1 LTDSRYND
9 YHAGVARASRAARTL
24 ADEAPPT
31 AAFAAPVRTPR
42 TVSQV
47 QTLLALVE
55 VANRLERDVVEL
67 LKGEDLTLT
76 QFNVLRIL
84 RGAGP
89 DGATCGQVGER
100 MIRHDPDVT
109 RLLDRLDRRGLIAR
123 GRDAFDRRIVR
134 TRVTRKGLELLARL
148 DAPVDDLHERQF
160 GHLSE
165 ADLVALRRLAESFGA
180 RGRG

>member
-1 LTDSRYND
+1 MPL
-9 YHAGVARASRAARTL
+9 VARASRSPRRT
-24 ADEAPPT
+24 AEEPAAPPAT
-31 AAFAAPVRTPR
+31 AFAAPKRTPR
-42 TVSQV
+42 TQSQV
-47 QTLLALVE
+47 QTLLAIVE
-55 VANRLERDVVEL
+55 VASRLERDVVEF
-67 LKGEDLTLT
+67 LKAEDLTIT

-84 RGAGP
+84 RGSGP

-134 TRVTRKGLELLARL
+134 TRITRKGLDLLARL
-148 DAPVDDLHERQF
+148 DGPVDELHERQF

-165 ADLVALRRLAESFGA
+165 DQLSQLRRLAESFRATAPG
-180 RGRG
+180 